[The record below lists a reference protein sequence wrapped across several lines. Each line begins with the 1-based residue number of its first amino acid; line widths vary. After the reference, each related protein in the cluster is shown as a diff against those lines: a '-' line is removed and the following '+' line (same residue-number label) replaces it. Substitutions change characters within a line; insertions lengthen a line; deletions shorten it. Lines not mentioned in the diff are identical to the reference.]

1 MEGGERA
8 ITDLCLVAD
17 RERTPMNY
25 LRVRAF
31 AAPGPGMTV
40 TRAEFVHSMLVLYL
54 LRETTRDCT
63 VQHIAGAYATL
74 QKSKP
79 KHAAACVEGETLG
92 KL

>member
-8 ITDLCLVAD
+8 ITDICLVAD

-31 AAPGPGMTV
+31 AALGMTV

-54 LRETTRDCT
+54 LRETTWDCT
-63 VQHIAGAYATL
+63 VQHIAKAYATL

-79 KHAAACVEGETLG
+79 
-92 KL
+92 